1 MTGPKYKFAFIMDPM
16 HTVLVDK
23 DTTFV
28 MMLEAQTRGHQNY
41 VVDLKDMFC
50 RGPQPAMPGL
60 SMRRQTRNRPLHF
73 SRRRCGNALGRL

>member
-41 VVDLKDMFC
+41 VVDLKDRCFAAV
-50 RGPQPAMPGL
+50 RARYAGPFDATSDGQSTITL
-60 SMRRQTRNRPLHF
+60 F
-73 SRRRCGNALGRL
+73 